1 MSRWNRHDIEY
12 AIEKGDP
19 LYKLQN
25 TDQLIYCTS
34 SLPRV
39 VQIEHLQ
46 VLMNFLEEIY
56 GFWKDSHKKNIINL
70 TRQILTVTI
79 AQGFY
84 F

>member
-1 MSRWNRHDIEY
+1 MSQWNRHDIEY

-39 VQIEHLQ
+39 VQVEHFQ
-46 VLMNFLEEIY
+46 VSMNFLEEIY
-56 GFWKDSHKKNIINL
+56 GFWNDSHKKNIINL